1 MRHIV
6 AIALLVSA
14 SKVLGNVDMTTFVEA
29 THYKNSG
36 NWRFEN
42 LSDFPLKCNLGLVYT
57 PRWSTSLPVKS
68 PKLSEFPIEV
78 RTTIG
83 SRNIEIEP
91 RGHRIHYRND
101 VGTFQCE
108 VMQ

>member
-1 MRHIV
+1 MRCIV
-6 AIALLVSA
+6 AVALLVSA
-14 SKVLGNVDMTTFVEA
+14 SKVLGDVDMTTFVEA

-42 LSDFPLKCNLGLVYT
+42 LSDFHLKCNLGLVYT
-57 PRWSTSLPVKS
+57 PRWRTSLPVKS

-78 RTTIG
+78 KSTIG
-83 SRNIEIEP
+83 SRNFEIEP